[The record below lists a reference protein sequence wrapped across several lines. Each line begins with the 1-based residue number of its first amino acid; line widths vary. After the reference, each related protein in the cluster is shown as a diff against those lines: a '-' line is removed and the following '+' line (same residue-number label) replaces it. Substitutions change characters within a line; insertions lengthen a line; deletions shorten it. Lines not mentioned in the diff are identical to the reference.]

1 MKILFCGKCFA
12 MRSFPERRI
21 GEGQNEWVYCDC
33 KQMAARWLDENAGTV
48 QVLSQQPENALI
60 IGMSNSFLSYAI
72 NQPSTDVSWRNRH
85 DFCTK
90 APGYVFDASSRA
102 CWAAILRVGET
113 ADITWHPAQEKV
125 KAGMAIEAALFEP
138 VMIKVNTQEVAF
150 DKHMISYAD
159 IVRLSGKDPTTG
171 VIYSVT
177 CHSPGREGR
186 CLNPS
191 DSVRTRAGMI
201 FHCMYTGNA

>member
-1 MKILFCGKCFA
+1 MKILFCGKCYA
-12 MRSFPERRI
+12 IHSFPERRI

-48 QVLSQQPENALI
+48 QVLAQLPELAFI
-60 IGMSNSFLSYAI
+60 IGMNNNFLRTAVCGSMSNEGW
-72 NQPSTDVSWRNRH
+72 Q
-85 DFCTK
+85 K
-90 APGYVFDASSRA
+90 AHGLATLAPDHVFDAHRRG
-102 CWAAILRVGET
+102 CWACVLRVGET
-113 ADITWHPAQEKV
+113 ADIKWHEAQEKV
-125 KAGMAIEAALFEP
+125 KAGLSIDQALFMP

-177 CHSPGREGR
+177 CYSPGREGR

-191 DSVRTRAGMI
+191 DSVRTRVGMI